1 LTAARSSDVA
11 RRISTSPSSATAGS
25 TRRPAAPQLRDPT
38 AAGKLWSRIDHELV
52 DRAPWVPLY
61 NPRTAVALGARVGNY
76 KYHPFWNVLLDQL
89 WVR

>member
-1 LTAARSSDVA
+1 VDV
-11 RRISTSPSSATAGS
+11 RRADALQQHD
-25 TRRPAAPQLRDPT
+25 PAA
-38 AAGKLWSRIDHELV
+38 AGELWSRIDHELV

-61 NPRTAVALGARVGNY
+61 NPRTVTVLGRRVGNY